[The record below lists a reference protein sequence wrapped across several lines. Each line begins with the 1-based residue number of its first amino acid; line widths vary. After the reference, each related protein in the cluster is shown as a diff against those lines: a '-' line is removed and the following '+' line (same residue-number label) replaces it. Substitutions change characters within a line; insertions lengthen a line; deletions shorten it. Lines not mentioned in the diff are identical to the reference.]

1 MGARAVKATKEFYYY
16 NGKEIA
22 EKQLNS
28 YRKLSLTERTEEIDS
43 LLSLAGK
50 FPSYYA
56 ALVAIANYH
65 AENDDT
71 DKEIPPK
78 LGVRT
83 LYMLT
88 GWKDKPERDP
98 EYMRL
103 LSRRDMAIIHSMI
116 ILVEF
121 EGKDWSIRKAADLI
135 SETFGKIPE
144 SPDMTSE
151 TIDPSPK
158 RIDQI
163 WRKAKNNRNN
173 PDMPEY
179 VGFFIHHAGDG
190 AKEIYQSWKEKG
202 FPVVVLSA

>member
-28 YRKLSLTERTEEIDS
+28 CRKLSLTERTEQIDS

-78 LGVRT
+78 LGVWALR
-83 LYMLT
+83 MFT
-88 GWKDKPERDP
+88 GWTEKPEADP
-98 EYMRL
+98 EGMRL
-103 LSRRDMAIIHSMI
+103 LSRRDMVIIHSMI
-116 ILVEF
+116 VLVEF
-121 EGKDWSIRKAADLI
+121 EEWSKRQAAILTGDIVGL
-135 SETFGKIPE
+135 TYG
-144 SPDMTSE
+144 
-151 TIDPSPK
+151 
-158 RIDQI
+158 RIEQI
-163 WRKAKNNRNN
+163 WDDAKEYRDK
-173 PDMPEY
+173 PGKPEY
-179 VGFFIHHAGDG
+179 MGFFIHHAGDG
-190 AKEIYQSWKEKG
+190 AIEIYQSWKEKG
-202 FPVVVLSA
+202 FR

>member
-28 YRKLSLTERTEEIDS
+28 YRKLSLTERTEQIDS

-78 LGVRT
+78 LGEWA

-88 GWKDKPERDP
+88 GWTEKPEADP
-98 EYMRL
+98 EGMRL
-103 LSRRDMAIIHSMI
+103 LSRRDMVIIHSMI

-121 EGKDWSIRKAADLI
+121 EEWSKRQAAILTGDIVGL
-135 SETFGKIPE
+135 TYG
-144 SPDMTSE
+144 
-151 TIDPSPK
+151 
-158 RIDQI
+158 RIEQI
-163 WRKAKNNRNN
+163 WDDAKEYRDK
-173 PDMPEY
+173 PGKPEY
-179 VGFFIHHAGDG
+179 MGFFIHHAGDG
-190 AKEIYQSWKEKG
+190 ATEIYQSWKEKG
-202 FPVVVLSA
+202 FPIVVLSA